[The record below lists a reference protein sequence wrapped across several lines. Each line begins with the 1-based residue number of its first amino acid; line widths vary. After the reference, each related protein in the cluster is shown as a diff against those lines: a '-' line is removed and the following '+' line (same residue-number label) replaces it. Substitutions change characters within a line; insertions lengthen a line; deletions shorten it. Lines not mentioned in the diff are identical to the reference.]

1 MDGWVRTGDEVVIK
15 NQEVFV
21 VDRLKVSSFPFLMYL
36 DLISCQEI
44 MKVRGYQVAPAELE
58 GFLLLRPD
66 VVDACVV
73 SILDDYSGEIPLAFI
88 VLDLDTQKRV
98 RGDEAALNGLKKA
111 IQKVFLSN
119 NDSCQ
124 SDVLIFL

>member
-1 MDGWVRTGDEVVIK
+1 
-15 NQEVFV
+15 
-21 VDRLKVSSFPFLMYL
+21 MYL